1 MALSLNGL
9 SNTIGG
15 LAVGGVPDGTIDAD
29 ALAANAVTT
38 AKINDLN
45 VTGGK
50 LASGV
55 GGKILGVAS
64 VTYDDQQRGWTQST
78 SWGDSGMEIT
88 YTPTAS
94 NSTAIISLNA
104 MVYGGPSQYIF
115 LCVRQED
122 GVLGGGSDD
131 YLPIA
136 IGNVSNWESCSAS
149 WHITPTWTAG
159 TQTSFQ
165 IYMRRYTN
173 SQGTVYLG
181 WGSSTYGTYKDGLI
195 LQEVAA

>member
-1 MALSLNGL
+1 MGLVLNGSAGTVTGL
-9 SNTIGG
+9 AEGG
-15 LAVGGVPDGTIDAD
+15 LED
-29 ALAANAVTT
+29 
-38 AKINDLN
+38 AKILPADLKAN
-45 VTGGK
+45 
-50 LASGV
+50 SGTAGSGTFYRGDGAWAEAG